1 MRVMEEEQPEEGK
14 NSVEEEENSKST
26 PIFMY
31 KEEIEEILG
40 YKFVN
45 KTLLEEAFTH
55 PSFFDPRVSIQP
67 CINYE
72 RLEFVGAAVL
82 DLVIAKEMFIL
93 YPRFSP
99 GKLSRLRAA
108 NVDMERLARVA
119 IKFGLH
125 RYIRYKKTFRIDE
138 QIREFSEATVEY
150 PVNSNGLI
158 YVPRFLAHVVE
169 AIFGAVFIDC
179 NSSMD
184 ITSSFLT
191 VRKIIKDLLEPLVS
205 PETIEEHPMT
215 ELQEFCQK
223 NKLKLKI
230 VKDLKIKE
238 NKKVSVLVNDTLIGI
253 GTHGGKQEIAQ
264 NRAARSAIDNLRS
277 NNTFSFVFKPFE
289 KRVGFLNQEEEPDLE
304 EEEEEEDHENHLPDI
319 DWLLKVY
326 EVQKILGYEFNDKS
340 LLAEAFT
347 HPSFYDGDDERD
359 INSVYKKISYERLE
373 FIGDS
378 TLNMLIV
385 KEMYNLYPD
394 LTPGRL
400 TRITAANV
408 DNEKLARV
416 AIKYGFHHCLRYD
429 TPHLARQIEVF
440 CEELLDYP
448 MHSNGLIDEPKCLA
462 DLVEAT
468 VGAVFIDS
476 NFSLDTVWKVVS
488 EILKPMMG
496 HEIVEKHPMAE
507 LLEFCQ
513 KNRLKIELVKD
524 LGNNNSTKRVDVYVE
539 DNLTGTG
546 IHEVKK
552 EIAKNRAAKAA
563 LDYVNM
569 NKSTLIAETN
579 STTFSFVERTN
590 PAIESS

>member
-1 MRVMEEEQPEEGK
+1 MRVIEEQEPEEEK
-14 NSVEEEENSKST
+14 VSVEEENSEST
-26 PIFMY
+26 PIFIY
-31 KEEIEEILG
+31 KEEIEETLG
-40 YKFVN
+40 
-45 KTLLEEAFTH
+45 
-55 PSFFDPRVSIQP
+55 
-67 CINYE
+67 
-72 RLEFVGAAVL
+72 
-82 DLVIAKEMFIL
+82 MFLL

-138 QIREFSEATVEY
+138 QVRLESLVEATVEY

-158 YVPRFLAHVVE
+158 YVPRFLSHVVE
-169 AIFGAVFIDC
+169 AIFDAVLIDC

-191 VRKIIKDLLEPLVS
+191 VRKIIKELLEPLVN

-238 NKKVSVLVNDTLIGI
+238 NKKVSVLVNDTLIGT

-264 NRAARSAIDNLRS
+264 NTAARSAVDNLRS
-277 NNTFSFVFKPFE
+277 NNTFSFVFKPFD
-289 KRVGFLNQEEEPDLE
+289 KRVGFLIKKRNL
-304 EEEEEEDHENHLPDI
+304 I
-319 DWLLKVY
+319 LK
-326 EVQKILGYEFNDKS
+326 KKKRIILGYEFNDKS
-340 LLAEAFT
+340 LLEEAFT
-347 HPSFYDGDDERD
+347 HPSFYDDDERD
-359 INSVYKKISYERLE
+359 INSAYKKIAYERLE

-385 KEMYNLYPD
+385 KEMYHLYPD

-416 AIKYGFHHCLRYD
+416 AIKYGFHHYLRYD
-429 TPHLARQIEVF
+429 TPHLARQIQVF
-440 CEELLDYP
+440 CAELLDYP

-476 NFSLDTVWKVVS
+476 NFSLDTLWKVVN
-488 EILKPMMG
+488 EILKPLMG
-496 HEIVEKHPMAE
+496 HEIVEKHPMSE

-513 KNRLKIELVKD
+513 KNRLKSLVD
-524 LGNNNSTKRVDVYVE
+524 IYVE
-539 DNLTGTG
+539 DDLTGTG

-579 STTFSFVERTN
+579 STTFSFVERAN
-590 PAIESS
+590 PYSY